1 MIYIDLD
8 GVLADLDKYVLN
20 EIPEFTRE
28 GFLKL
33 CYDKSHE
40 MFLESPVAEY
50 AKEFFKEFSH
60 FRILTALPELDEYL
74 KYNQH
79 ADVLERYFQLKHNK
93 IMFCK
98 EKLNINPENVII
110 VNTRKE
116 KSYYADESS
125 ILFDD
130 YIKNVNDF
138 TNAGGTGV
146 QVDFNDIPKITEYL
160 LNHFENTKNDFHLYE
175 CQKIQNLFKN

>member
-8 GVLADLDKYVLN
+8 GVLADLDTYVLN

-28 GFLKL
+28 GFLTL
-33 CYDKSHE
+33 CYNKSHE
-40 MFLESPVAEY
+40 MFLESPVANY

-74 KYNQH
+74 KYNHQDD
-79 ADVLERYFQLKHNK
+79 ALDKYFQLKHNK
-93 IMFCK
+93 LVFCK
-98 EKLNINPENVII
+98 KYLNIEPENVII

-116 KSYYADESS
+116 KAYYANANS

-138 TNAGGTGV
+138 TNAGGIGV
-146 QVDFNDIPKITEYL
+146 QVEFGDIPKINNHL
-160 LNHFENTKNDFHLYE
+160 LNHFENTRNDFHLYE
-175 CQKIQNLFKN
+175 CQKIRDAIKN